1 MLPNFPFIFTFLLMI
16 KIFNSLSHRSPID
29 KHLDCFQ
36 SFNTTNN
43 SKINILVL
51 TAFGIFA
58 SISYE

>member
-16 KIFNSLSHRSPID
+16 KILNSLCHHSPID

-43 SKINILVL
+43 SKINILML
-51 TAFGIFA
+51 MAFGTFA
-58 SISYE
+58 SIAFE